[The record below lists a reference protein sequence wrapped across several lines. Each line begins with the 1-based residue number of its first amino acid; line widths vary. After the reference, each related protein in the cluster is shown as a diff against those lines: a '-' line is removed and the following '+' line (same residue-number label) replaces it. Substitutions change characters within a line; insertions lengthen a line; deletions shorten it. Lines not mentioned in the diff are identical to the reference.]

1 MTIGQHARTLAW
13 NGPDPVRVEAAS
25 AVLGAESLTAR
36 GASVT
41 ADYTVD
47 WVLQTGPGWVTRR
60 LSVRARGD
68 GWARSLE
75 LGRAE
80 GGTWSAVRRP
90 DGQPAEPMDVTGLQR
105 ALDCDLA
112 LCPFTNTMPV
122 LRHDL
127 LAAARNGRP
136 AGVDLVMAWVAVPD
150 LTLRVSRQRYTAS
163 GPAPDGGAMIGFNS
177 GDFQATIEFDGDGL
191 VREYPGLAS
200 RLGGT
205 SPAGRALH

>member
-1 MTIGQHARTLAW
+1 VTIGQHARTLAW

-36 GASVT
+36 GASIT

-80 GGTWSAVRRP
+80 GGIWSAVRRP
-90 DGQPAEPMDVTGLQR
+90 AGQPAEPMDV
-105 ALDCDLA
+105 
-112 LCPFTNTMPV
+112 
-122 LRHDL
+122 
-127 LAAARNGRP
+127 
-136 AGVDLVMAWVAVPD
+136 
-150 LTLRVSRQRYTAS
+150 
-163 GPAPDGGAMIGFNS
+163 FNS